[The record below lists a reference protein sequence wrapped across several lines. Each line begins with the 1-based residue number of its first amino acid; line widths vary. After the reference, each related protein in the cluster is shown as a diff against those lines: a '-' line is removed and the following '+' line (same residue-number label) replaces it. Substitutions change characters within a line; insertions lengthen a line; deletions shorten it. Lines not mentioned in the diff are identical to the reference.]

1 MYSNQLY
8 AWECPNSWDLWS
20 EMNDPHGP
28 SCEFHQLVNSIEEW
42 YHAKDPQ
49 DEEHR
54 PQVLGFAETV
64 MFFLFD
70 RPRSLNPP
78 IYKQLG
84 RFWRCFLS
92 PSKME
97 PNRPA
102 EVCCQQFLQ
111 TRPAGLWL
119 WPLPIGHHQCGAD
132 HLSAGRWR
140 DWGPFG
146 SQRFFQRRL
155 HQGTE
160 RRGLKSHDRPAEES
174 TVMKEFIFESG

>member
-1 MYSNQLY
+1 MIHMGQVVNFT
-8 AWECPNSWDLWS
+8 SWSIPLRNDIMRKIHKMKNIDLKFL
-20 EMNDPHGP
+20 DL
-28 SCEFHQLVNSIEEW
+28 Q
-42 YHAKDPQ
+42 
-49 DEEHR
+49 R
-54 PQVLGFAETV
+54 PLW
-64 MFFLFD
+64 FFLFD

-78 IYKQLG
+78 IYKQLELG
-84 RFWRCFLS
+84 RFWRFLS
-92 PSKME
+92 PSKIE

-146 SQRFFQRRL
+146 SQRFFQRGL

-174 TVMKEFIFESG
+174 TVMKEFMFESG